1 MTNSHPIT
9 RLQKF
14 RLLSLIPLYF
24 MIVGLF
30 LQPITEILPGLWT
43 LIKEPDFL
51 ITDYFLVGGIGTSF
65 INAGL
70 LTLLCIWTIY
80 FLDMEMDGHTITSSC
95 LMFGFSL
102 FGKNLLNIWAILF
115 GVYLYSHYH
124 KTHLSRYVYI
134 GFYGCKYL
142 TVAADFKGRAL
153 QRHLG
158 FLVVLV
164 NLDTRSRCVL
174 KGQLDVLAVV
184 PCEGLNVRTIGSV
197 TLRRGDFVTFV

>member
-70 LTLLCIWTIY
+70 LMLYVSGPSISLIWRWTDIR
-80 FLDMEMDGHTITSSC
+80 
-95 LMFGFSL
+95 
-102 FGKNLLNIWAILF
+102 
-115 GVYLYSHYH
+115 SHP
-124 KTHLSRYVYI
+124 
-134 GFYGCKYL
+134 
-142 TVAADFKGRAL
+142 AA
-153 QRHLG
+153 
-158 FLVVLV
+158 
-164 NLDTRSRCVL
+164 
-174 KGQLDVLAVV
+174 
-184 PCEGLNVRTIGSV
+184 
-197 TLRRGDFVTFV
+197 